1 MPSRTK
7 NKPSSLLSAYTA
19 NLGQLVTR
27 RRAES
32 ALRAAAMESALASRA
47 KSEFLANM
55 SHELRTPLNAIIGFG
70 ELIESLAPEKRSA
83 GKPRQYASYIAH
95 AGRHL
100 LDVVND
106 ILNISQIE
114 SGSFRLD
121 VEPVDVKSIITS
133 SALLAQRRIEQKNQN
148 LDIVVPEHLPPVLG
162 DDLRVKQILINLL
175 SNASK
180 FTPEGGQ
187 LRVTAESD
195 GSDRVA
201 IAVSDTGI
209 GMTEDEIGRAQQPF
223 TQIRSVYTRGEE
235 GTGLGLTI
243 ARSLVLRHKGTFHIS
258 STPKVGT
265 TVKFTLPIAPGHPPP
280 ERN

>member
-121 VEPVDVKSIITS
+121 VEPVGVKSIITS

-148 LDIVVPEHLPPVLG
+148 LDI
-162 DDLRVKQILINLL
+162 
-175 SNASK
+175 
-180 FTPEGGQ
+180 
-187 LRVTAESD
+187 
-195 GSDRVA
+195 
-201 IAVSDTGI
+201 
-209 GMTEDEIGRAQQPF
+209 
-223 TQIRSVYTRGEE
+223 
-235 GTGLGLTI
+235 
-243 ARSLVLRHKGTFHIS
+243 
-258 STPKVGT
+258 
-265 TVKFTLPIAPGHPPP
+265 
-280 ERN
+280 